1 MLPPVILLDLDD
13 TILDDTGGA
22 GSSWEQ
28 ATAEAGAPPE
38 LLPAIREAGAWF
50 WSDHDR
56 HRTGRADLL
65 VARRTIVATAL
76 ERLGLPDDG
85 LSVRIATRLNEL
97 RDAAIAPLPGAV
109 EALDELRAR
118 GVTLGLIT
126 NGSALHQRWKLDRFG
141 LAAHFDYIGIEG
153 EAGIGKPE
161 PEAFLRAL
169 RALETDPAD
178 AWMVGDNLT
187 YDVGGAQAV
196 GIHAIW
202 LDARG
207 RGLPDP
213 PPAVPDRVI
222 RSIAELLDCVRPG
235 APLPD

>member
-1 MLPPVILLDLDD
+1 MLPRVILLDLDD

-22 GSSWEQ
+22 VGSWEQ
-28 ATAEAGAPPE
+28 AAREAGAPPE

-50 WSDHDR
+50 WSDPDR

-65 VARRTIVATAL
+65 VARRTIVETAL

-85 LSVRIATRLNEL
+85 LAERLAMRLNEL
-97 RDAAIAPLPGAV
+97 RDAAIVPLPGAV
-109 EALDELRAR
+109 EALDELRAQ

-141 LAAHFDYIGIEG
+141 LARHFDYIGIEG

-169 RALETDPAD
+169 RALETQPAD
-178 AWMVGDNLT
+178 CWMVGDNLT
-187 YDVGGAQAV
+187 YDVGGAQAL

-202 LDARG
+202 LDVRG

-213 PPAVPDRVI
+213 APAVPDRI
-222 RSIAELLDCVRPG
+222 ISSIAELLG
-235 APLPD
+235 

>member
-1 MLPPVILLDLDD
+1 MLPRVILLDLDD

-22 GSSWEQ
+22 AGSWEQ
-28 ATAEAGAPPE
+28 AAREAGAPPE

-50 WSDHDR
+50 WSDPDR

-65 VARRTIVATAL
+65 VARRTIVETAL

-85 LSVRIATRLNEL
+85 FAERLAMRLNEL
-97 RDAAIAPLPGAV
+97 RDAAIVPLPGAV
-109 EALDELRAR
+109 EALDELRAQ

-141 LAAHFDYIGIEG
+141 LARHFDYIGIEG

-169 RALETDPAD
+169 RALETQPAD
-178 AWMVGDNLT
+178 CWMVGDNLT
-187 YDVGGAQAV
+187 YDVGGAQAL

-202 LDARG
+202 LDVRG

-213 PPAVPDRVI
+213 APAVPDRI
-222 RSIAELLDCVRPG
+222 ISSIAELLPG
-235 APLPD
+235 

>member
-1 MLPPVILLDLDD
+1 MLPRVILLDLDD

-22 GSSWEQ
+22 AGSWEQ
-28 ATAEAGAPPE
+28 AAREAGAPPG

-50 WSDHDR
+50 WSDPDR

-65 VARRTIVATAL
+65 VARRTIVETAL

-85 LSVRIATRLNEL
+85 LAERLAMRLNEL
-97 RDAAIAPLPGAV
+97 RDAAIVPLPGAV
-109 EALDELRAR
+109 EALDELRAH

-141 LAAHFDYIGIEG
+141 LARHFDYIGIEG

-169 RALETDPAD
+169 RALETQPAD
-178 AWMVGDNLT
+178 CWMVGDNLT
-187 YDVGGAQAV
+187 YHVGGAQALE
-196 GIHAIW
+196 IHAIW
-202 LDARG
+202 LDVRG

-213 PPAVPDRVI
+213 APAVPDRI
-222 RSIAELLDCVRPG
+222 ISSIAELLPG
-235 APLPD
+235 

>member
-1 MLPPVILLDLDD
+1 VVELRVPFRPMLPRVILLDLDD

-22 GSSWEQ
+22 AGAWEQ
-28 ATAEAGAPPE
+28 ACREAGAPDG
-38 LLPAIREAGAWF
+38 LPDAIREAGAWF
-50 WSDHDR
+50 WSEPDR
-56 HRTGRADLL
+56 HRSGRADLL
-65 VARRTIVATAL
+65 VARRTIVETAL
-76 ERLGLPDDG
+76 ARRGLPDDG
-85 LSVRIATRLNEL
+85 LSGRIATRLNEL

-109 EALDELRAR
+109 EALDELRRR

-153 EAGIGKPE
+153 EAGVGKPE
-161 PEAFLRAL
+161 PEAFQRAL
-169 RALETDPAD
+169 GALQAD
-178 AWMVGDNLT
+178 ARESWMVGDNLT

-202 LDARG
+202 LDARR

-213 PPAVPDRVI
+213 PPAVPDRII
-222 RSIAELLDCVRPG
+222 RSIAELLD
-235 APLPD
+235 